1 MVVYGIAWYLMVL
14 DGIAWYCLV
23 FDDITLY
30 LMVSYG
36 IQWYSMVLEVIAY
49 FVLYCLSWSIP
60 VNPGL
65 SRSAPGMILHSI
77 EWNCRIFDGTRWY
90 RMVLNVTV

>member
-30 LMVSYG
+30 LMVSIG
-36 IQWYSMVLEVIAY
+36 DNRVLIDLGAVAVSHFYSRENVIRNTQEGD
-49 FVLYCLSWSIP
+49 FQL
-60 VNPGL
+60 
-65 SRSAPGMILHSI
+65 
-77 EWNCRIFDGTRWY
+77 
-90 RMVLNVTV
+90 